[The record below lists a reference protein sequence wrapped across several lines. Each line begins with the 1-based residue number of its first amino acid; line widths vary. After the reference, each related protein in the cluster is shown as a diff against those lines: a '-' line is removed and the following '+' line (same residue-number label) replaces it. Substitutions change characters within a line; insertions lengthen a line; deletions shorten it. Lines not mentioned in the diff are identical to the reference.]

1 MSKSTLDL
9 MNQKFILQLNTALAM
24 ENAGVERLHTRIN
37 EVSMPEVKQ
46 RLEHHLQESLQHQSI
61 LKRLISSI
69 DGQPTSEKLGLPLPS
84 YPPSM
89 KEMMDKTMTKQE
101 YELKRAEEDMIVE
114 NAEVCCYLMLIQKCQ
129 MAGGTY
135 LNAISPLSK
144 NMKDEQEQANWIKTN
159 SPVML
164 AKLWPK
170 IQIAMAGEVI
180 QETVSEVGSKIT
192 EEAKDLRSNITEGAK
207 DLAGTIDRGI
217 QDLTK

>member
-1 MSKSTLDL
+1 
-9 MNQKFILQLNTALAM
+9 
-24 ENAGVERLHTRIN
+24 
-37 EVSMPEVKQ
+37 
-46 RLEHHLQESLQHQSI
+46 
-61 LKRLISSI
+61 
-69 DGQPTSEKLGLPLPS
+69 
-84 YPPSM
+84 
-89 KEMMDKTMTKQE
+89 
-101 YELKRAEEDMIVE
+101 
-114 NAEVCCYLMLIQKCQ
+114 MLIQKCQ

-135 LNAISPLSK
+135 LNAIAPLSK
-144 NMKDEQEQANWIKTN
+144 NMKDEQEQADWIKTN